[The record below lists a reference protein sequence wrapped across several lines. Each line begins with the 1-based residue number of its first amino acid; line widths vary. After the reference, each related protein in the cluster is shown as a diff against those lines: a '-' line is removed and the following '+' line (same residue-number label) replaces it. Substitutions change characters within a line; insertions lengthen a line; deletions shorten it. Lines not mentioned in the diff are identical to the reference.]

1 MRTSR
6 SPLPHILPGNM
17 AKGGGG
23 GAGGG
28 GWGVQLMLQ
37 VSTTYYV
44 LQSVSLVAIT
54 HIMRVADASLHCLST
69 PSIPAQPSECIQQH
83 HQWL

>member
-1 MRTSR
+1 
-6 SPLPHILPGNM
+6 M
-17 AKGGGG
+17 AKEHGGG
-23 GAGGG
+23 GAAGEGG

-69 PSIPAQPSECIQQH
+69 PTIPVPTSECIQQ
-83 HQWL
+83 